1 MAACG
6 GGVGQDRTLRRLNA
20 LAESGSSA
28 RVLNLP
34 WAHSIHQPEAMEP
47 PLFRNKLLNRAIILK
62 HRVRAHEFEEAP
74 EGRSVVTKIIIPI
87 DTTDLRRG
95 AHWFFYGRRDMD
107 ASLPEMLGPGVEKG
121 SQDRLILE
129 LLDQL
134 PSLDPFLLREQLK
147 LHGIEAGEGY
157 FGVTEADVKR
167 MYAFVESELMTLVT
181 MGGSKAGKSES
192 ERLARK
198 LLSQDNEQL
207 ILLKDTLRLSDREYD
222 DGMFAWRGFLYYKW
236 VIKDISE
243 EAPKIINSIARIR
256 PRGSVPPEIDLYIS
270 QSKLRLTATIKHL
283 LSSVRDTISLYNE
296 AYKELTERQNP
307 SSFRKFLL
315 SAPLLFVQL
324 GHQLG
329 ALQHILSFW
338 AFRFGSGPRVR
349 AVTAED
355 LMDILQDFEDS
366 LASTARLQRP
376 GGEPD
381 WPAAE
386 RYG

>member
-1 MAACG
+1 LS
-6 GGVGQDRTLRRLNA
+6 QDRTLRRLNS

-34 WAHSIHQPEAMEP
+34 WAHSAHQLQPEAMEP
-47 PLFRNKLLNRAIILK
+47 PLFKNKLLNRAIILK

-74 EGRSVVTKIIIPI
+74 EGRSVVTKVIIPI
-87 DTTDLRRG
+87 DATDLRRG
-95 AHWFFYGRRDMD
+95 AHWFFYGKRDMD
-107 ASLPEMLGPGVEKG
+107 VSLPEMLGPGVERG
-121 SQDRLILE
+121 SQDRQILE

-167 MYAFVESELMTLVT
+167 MYAFVESELMTLVS

-192 ERLARK
+192 ERLAKK
-198 LLSQDNEQL
+198 LLSQDNDQL
-207 ILLKDTLRLSDREYD
+207 ILLKDTLRLSNREYD

-243 EAPKIINSIARIR
+243 EAPKVIDAIARIR
-256 PRGSVPPEIDLYIS
+256 PRGSIPPEIESYIS
-270 QSKLRLTATIKHL
+270 QAKVRLTATIKRL
-283 LSSVRDTISLYNE
+283 LGSVRDTISLYNE
-296 AYKELTERQNP
+296 AYRELTERQNP

-315 SAPLLFVQL
+315 SAPQLFFQL

-338 AFRFGSGPRVR
+338 AFRFGSGPKVR
-349 AVTAED
+349 PIMAED

-366 LASTARLQRP
+366 LASTGSP
-376 GGEPD
+376 HGSGGEPD
-381 WPAAE
+381 WPAVE

>member
-1 MAACG
+1 VA
-6 GGVGQDRTLRRLNA
+6 QDRTLRRLNA

-28 RVLNLP
+28 RVLNLA
-34 WAHSIHQPEAMEP
+34 WAHTKQEPSALDP
-47 PLFRNKLLNRAIILK
+47 PLFKNKLLNRSIILK
-62 HRVRAHEFEEAP
+62 HRVRAHELDEAP
-74 EGRSVVTKIIIPI
+74 EGRSVVTKIMIPI
-87 DTTDLRRG
+87 DATDLRRG

-121 SQDRLILE
+121 SRDRLILD

-134 PSLDPFLLREQLK
+134 PSLDPFLLREQLR
-147 LHGIEAGEGY
+147 LHGITPGDGY

-167 MYAFVESELMTLVT
+167 MYAFVESELTSLVA
-181 MGGSKAGKSES
+181 MGGGKDGKSES

-198 LLSQDNEQL
+198 LLSRDNEQL

-243 EAPKIINSIARIR
+243 QTPKIISAIARIR
-256 PRGSVPPEIDLYIS
+256 PRGSVPPEIETYIS
-270 QSKLRLTATIKHL
+270 QAKVRLSGTIKHL

-296 AYKELTERQNP
+296 AYRELTERQNP

-338 AFRFGSGPRVR
+338 EFRFGSGPKMK
-349 AVTAED
+349 TISAED
-355 LMDILQDFEDS
+355 LMDILQDFEES
-366 LASTARLQRP
+366 LASTTRLQRP
-376 GGEPD
+376 GSEPE
-381 WPAAE
+381 WPVIE

>member
-1 MAACG
+1 MAL
-6 GGVGQDRTLRRLNA
+6 DRTIRRLNA

-34 WAHSIHQPEAMEP
+34 WAHSIHQPEALEP
-47 PLFRNKLLNRAIILK
+47 PLFKNKLLNRSIILK

-74 EGRSVVTKIIIPI
+74 EHRSVVTKIIIPI
-87 DTTDLRRG
+87 DATDLRRG

-107 ASLPEMLGPGVEKG
+107 SALPEMLGPGVEKG
-121 SQDRLILE
+121 SQDRLILD

-147 LHGIEAGEGY
+147 LHGIAPGEGY

-167 MYAFVESELMTLVT
+167 MYAFVESELMTLVK
-181 MGGSKAGKSES
+181 MGGGKAGKSES

-236 VIKDISE
+236 VIKDISDQ
-243 EAPKIINSIARIR
+243 APKIIDSITTIR
-256 PRGSVPPEIDLYIS
+256 PRGSIPADMEAYIS
-270 QSKLRLTATIKHL
+270 QARVRLSGTIKHL
-283 LSSVRDTISLYNE
+283 LSSVCDTISLYND
-296 AYKELTERQNP
+296 AYRELTERQNP

-315 SAPLLFVQL
+315 SAPYLFVQL

-338 AFRFGSGPRVR
+338 QYRFGSGPRMR
-349 AVTAED
+349 AISAED
-355 LMDILQDFEDS
+355 LVDILQDFEES
-366 LASTARLQRP
+366 LASTARHQRS
-376 GGEPD
+376 EPD
-381 WPAAE
+381 WPSTE